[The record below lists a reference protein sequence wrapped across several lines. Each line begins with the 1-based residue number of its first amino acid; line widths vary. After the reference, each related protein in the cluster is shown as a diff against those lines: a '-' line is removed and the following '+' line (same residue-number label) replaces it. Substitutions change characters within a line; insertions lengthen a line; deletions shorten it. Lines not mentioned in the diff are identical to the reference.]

1 MNEVIYGGKKYKVTY
16 AIFDEYD
23 FDQWENTNRTK
34 IEIFIND
41 TFGYNLQGKGI
52 LNTYNYIVSGE
63 FYYYD

>member
-1 MNEVIYGGKKYKVTY
+1 MTY